1 LRWFF
6 RRRQFERD
14 LAEEVRIHREMAAE
28 KLGPEGARAFGS
40 VALTLEDSRA
50 IWGFGWVP
58 SLAQDIRYAV
68 RGLRKSPGFALVA
81 IGTVGL
87 SLGLNTTLFTVFNSY
102 VLRTFAVRDP
112 HALYGFSWATR
123 KSAFHELTL
132 AEYQDLSRQNT
143 AFSDVVAYAPIFAGI
158 DGRGWVGCLVSGNYF
173 TGLGGGMVL
182 GRPLVDDDGA
192 SVVLSYATWKN
203 QYGADTDIVGR
214 TVYLRGHPLEVVGV
228 ASAEFGGV
236 AIIPADF
243 WIPLAIYPSV
253 GGSGLAG
260 VDRPPMQLRVVG
272 RLRPGT
278 SRSAAA
284 AALNAWTQ
292 RTTANLSAEE
302 RATAV
307 VLNPQ
312 ATAVPFTAEVI
323 AAFAPVFVAFGLV
336 LLISCANVSNM
347 MLARALARRREMGIR
362 VSLGAGRARLVRQML
377 TESLL
382 LALPAAAAGF
392 LIAGATVQLA
402 LRVMFAT
409 LPPALGK
416 LLHLPDLAPDVRV
429 FGFILAASTVATLAF
444 GLVPALQTTGC
455 SLVQANRGDFSS
467 DYRPSRLRSVLVVT
481 QVTVC
486 TLLLIYAV
494 VMARGEQWIVKQE
507 INLQTHG
514 VFDLR
519 VLKQY
524 RTKVAER
531 LSAEPAVESVAAASD
546 APLWNSLRRMAVV
559 PVGSKQAVA
568 SGYDYVTP
576 EYFSV
581 FRIPLVSGRFFS
593 AEEAAA
599 EAPVVVLSQATAKLF
614 WPRQEALGQNI
625 ALRPAAGT
633 EARRVPA
640 YTTAIV
646 IGIARDTINGWP
658 AQGLDP
664 TCIYFPSNVKSPR
677 VSSLL
682 VRLKGGTKGDMKDN
696 TKGDQGSA
704 RRSLEAA
711 LNRVAPSVA
720 DQVYAMDDV
729 LALQTYPFRVAYWIS
744 SLLGGL
750 ALVLTITGIYGV
762 MSYLVSQRTKEIG
775 IRVALGAGEWLVVG
789 MVVKQSL
796 RLAATG
802 AAVGVGFA
810 LLVSPVFA
818 HEVAA
823 VNPYDVAAYAVG
835 AAVAM
840 AAGFAASVRPAR
852 KAAGVDPAVT
862 LRCD

>member
-1 LRWFF
+1 VKLWKRLRWFF
-6 RRRQFERD
+6 RRSQFERD
-14 LAEEVRIHREMAAE
+14 LAEEVRIHREMAADVF
-28 KLGPEGARAFGS
+28 GPDAAKRFGNVAMALEESRS
-40 VALTLEDSRA
+40 V
-50 IWGFGWVP
+50 WGFGWLD
-58 SLAQDIRYAV
+58 SLAQDVRYAV

-87 SLGLNTTLFTVFNSY
+87 ALGLNTTLFTVFNSY

-123 KSAFHELTL
+123 KSHFHELTL

-158 DGRGWVGCLVSGNYF
+158 DGRGWVGVLVSGNYF
-173 TGLGGGMVL
+173 TGLGAGMVL

-203 QYGADTDIVGR
+203 QYGADTNIVGR
-214 TVYLRGHPLEVVGV
+214 MVYVRGHPLEVVGV

-236 AIIPADF
+236 AIMPADF
-243 WIPLAIYPSV
+243 WIPLAIYSDL
-253 GGSGLAG
+253 GGTGSAG
-260 VDRPPMQLRVVG
+260 VDRTMQLRVVG
-272 RLRPGT
+272 RLRPGMT
-278 SRSAAA
+278 RTAAA

-292 RTTANLSAEE
+292 RTTANLSADE

-323 AAFAPVFVAFGLV
+323 VAFAPVFVAFGLV

-382 LALPAAAAGF
+382 LAFPAAAAGF
-392 LIAGATVQLA
+392 LIAGVTVQLA
-402 LRVMFAT
+402 MRVMFAT

-416 LLHLPDLAPDVRV
+416 MLQLPDLTPDARV

-467 DYRPSRLRSVLVVT
+467 DYRPSRLRSFLVVT

-494 VMARGEQWIVKQE
+494 VMARGEQWIAGQGL
-507 INLQTHG
+507 NLTTHG

-519 VLKQY
+519 LLKQY
-524 RTKVAER
+524 QTKVVER
-531 LSAEPAVESVAAASD
+531 LAAEPAVEFVAAASD
-546 APLWNSLRRMAVV
+546 APLWNSLPRMAVV
-559 PVGSKQAVA
+559 PAGSKAAVA

-614 WPRQEALGQNI
+614 WPRQEALGQTI
-625 ALRPAAGT
+625 ALRPAPGT

-640 YTTAIV
+640 YATARV
-646 IGIARDTINGWP
+646 IGIARDSINGWP

-664 TCIYFPSNVKSPR
+664 SCIYFPSNMKSPR

-682 VRLKGGTKGDMKDN
+682 VRMKGGTKDN
-696 TKGDQGSA
+696 QGSA
-704 RRSLEAA
+704 RRSLEIA

-720 DQVYAMDDV
+720 DQIYAMDDV
-729 LALQTYPFRVAYWIS
+729 LALQTYPFRVAYWVS

-789 MVVKQSL
+789 LVVKQSL

-835 AAVAM
+835 VLVAM
-840 AAGFAASVRPAR
+840 AAGLAASVRPAR
-852 KAAGVDPAVT
+852 KAAGVDPSVT

>member
-1 LRWFF
+1 LKLWKRLRWFL
-6 RRRQFERD
+6 RRREFERD

-28 KLGPEGARAFGS
+28 SLDPGAAQRFGS
-40 VALTLEDSRA
+40 VAIALEESRA
-50 IWGFGWVP
+50 VWGFGWLE
-58 SLAQDIRYAV
+58 SLSQDIHYAV
-68 RGLRKSPGFALVA
+68 RGLRKSPGFALVV

-87 SLGLNTTLFTVFNSY
+87 ALGLNTTLFTVFNSY

-112 HALYGFSWATR
+112 HALYGLSWATR
-123 KSAFHELTL
+123 KSGFHELSLT
-132 AEYQDLSRQNT
+132 EYEDLSRQNN

-158 DGRGWVGCLVSGNYF
+158 NGRGFVGLLVSGNYF
-173 TGLGGGMVL
+173 RGLGAGVIL

-192 SVVLSYATWKN
+192 SVVLGYATWKN
-203 QYGADTDIVGR
+203 QYGADANIVGR

-228 ASAEFGGV
+228 ANEAFGGLDSV
-236 AIIPADF
+236 PADF
-243 WIPLAIYPSV
+243 WIPLGIYPDL
-253 GGSGLAG
+253 GGTGRAG
-260 VDRPPMQLRVVG
+260 VDRTPMQLRVVG
-272 RLRPGT
+272 RLRPGMT
-278 SRSAAA
+278 RPAAA
-284 AALNAWTQ
+284 AALNAWSQ
-292 RTTANLSAEE
+292 RVTANLSPDERSTAAVLTP
-302 RATAV
+302 RATAI
-307 VLNPQ
+307 
-312 ATAVPFTAEVI
+312 PFTAEMMV
-323 AAFAPVFVAFGLV
+323 AFAPVFAAFGLV
-336 LLISCANVSNM
+336 LLISSANVSNM

-416 LLHLPDLAPDVRV
+416 MILLPDLAPDARV

-444 GLVPALQTTGC
+444 GLVPALETTGC

-467 DYRPSRLRSVLVVT
+467 DYRPSRLRSFLVVT

-494 VMARGEQWIVKQE
+494 VMARGEQWVARQKV
-507 INLQTHG
+507 NLATHG
-514 VFDLR
+514 VFDLQ
-519 VLKQY
+519 VIKQY
-524 RTKVAER
+524 QAKVAER

-559 PVGSKQAVA
+559 RAGSKSAIA
-568 SGYDYVTP
+568 SGYDFVTP
-576 EYFSV
+576 EYFTV
-581 FRIPLVSGRFFS
+581 FRIRLVSGRFFT

-599 EAPVVVLSQATAKLF
+599 EAPVVVLSEATARSF
-614 WPRQEALGQNI
+614 WPRQEALGQTL

-640 YTTAIV
+640 YTNARV

-664 TCIYFPSNVKSPR
+664 SCIYFPSNVKSTR
-677 VSSLL
+677 VGSLL
-682 VRLKGGTKGDMKDN
+682 VRMRGEH
-696 TKGDQGSA
+696 GSA

-711 LNRVAPSVA
+711 LNRVAPSIA
-720 DQVYAMDDV
+720 DQIYAMDDV
-729 LALQTYPFRVAYWIS
+729 LALETYPFRVAFWIS

-750 ALVLTITGIYGV
+750 ALVLTTTGIYGV

-775 IRVALGAGEWLVVG
+775 IRVAVGAGQWLVVR
-789 MVVKQSL
+789 MVVQQSL
-796 RLAATG
+796 RLVATG

-823 VNPYDVAAYAVG
+823 VNPYDGAAYAVG
-835 AAVAM
+835 AGVAI
-840 AAGFAASVRPAR
+840 AAGLGASVRPAR
-852 KAAGVDPAVT
+852 RAAAVDPAVT

>member
-1 LRWFF
+1 
-6 RRRQFERD
+6 
-14 LAEEVRIHREMAAE
+14 MAAE
-28 KLGPEGARAFGS
+28 SLDPGAAQRFGS
-40 VALTLEDSRA
+40 VAIALEESRA
-50 IWGFGWVP
+50 VWGFGWLE
-58 SLAQDIRYAV
+58 SLSQDIHYAV
-68 RGLRKSPGFALVA
+68 RGLRKSPGFALVV

-87 SLGLNTTLFTVFNSY
+87 ALGLNTTLFTVFNSY

-112 HALYGFSWATR
+112 HALYGLSWATR
-123 KSAFHELTL
+123 KSGFHELSLT
-132 AEYQDLSRQNT
+132 EYEDLSRQNN

-158 DGRGWVGCLVSGNYF
+158 NGRGFVGLLVSGNYF
-173 TGLGGGMVL
+173 RGLGAGVIL

-192 SVVLSYATWKN
+192 SVVLGYATWKN
-203 QYGADTDIVGR
+203 QYGADANIVGR

-228 ASAEFGGV
+228 ANEAFGGLDSV
-236 AIIPADF
+236 PADF
-243 WIPLAIYPSV
+243 WIPLGIYPDL
-253 GGSGLAG
+253 GGTGRAG
-260 VDRPPMQLRVVG
+260 VDRTPMQLRVVG
-272 RLRPGT
+272 RLRPGMT
-278 SRSAAA
+278 RPAAA
-284 AALNAWTQ
+284 AALNAWSQ
-292 RTTANLSAEE
+292 RVTANLSPDERSTAAVLTP
-302 RATAV
+302 RATAI
-307 VLNPQ
+307 
-312 ATAVPFTAEVI
+312 PFTAEMMV
-323 AAFAPVFVAFGLV
+323 AFAPVFAAFGLV
-336 LLISCANVSNM
+336 LLISSANVSNM

-416 LLHLPDLAPDVRV
+416 MILLPDLAPDARV

-444 GLVPALQTTGC
+444 GLVPALETTGC

-467 DYRPSRLRSVLVVT
+467 DYRPSRLRSFLVVT

-494 VMARGEQWIVKQE
+494 VMARGEQWVARQKV
-507 INLQTHG
+507 NLATHG
-514 VFDLR
+514 VFDLQ
-519 VLKQY
+519 VIKQY
-524 RTKVAER
+524 QAKVAER

-559 PVGSKQAVA
+559 RAGSKSAIA
-568 SGYDYVTP
+568 SGYDFVTP
-576 EYFSV
+576 EYFTV
-581 FRIPLVSGRFFS
+581 FRIRLVSGRFFT

-599 EAPVVVLSQATAKLF
+599 EAPVVVLSEATARSF
-614 WPRQEALGQNI
+614 WPRQEALGQTL

-640 YTTAIV
+640 YTNARV

-664 TCIYFPSNVKSPR
+664 SCIYFPSNVKSTR
-677 VSSLL
+677 VGSLL
-682 VRLKGGTKGDMKDN
+682 VRMRGEH
-696 TKGDQGSA
+696 GSA

-711 LNRVAPSVA
+711 LNRVAPSIA
-720 DQVYAMDDV
+720 DQIYAMDDV
-729 LALQTYPFRVAYWIS
+729 LALETYPFRVAFWIS

-750 ALVLTITGIYGV
+750 ALVLTTTGIYGV

-775 IRVALGAGEWLVVG
+775 IRVAVGAGQWLVVR
-789 MVVKQSL
+789 MVVQQSL
-796 RLAATG
+796 RLVATG

-823 VNPYDVAAYAVG
+823 VNPYDGAAYAVG
-835 AAVAM
+835 AGVAI
-840 AAGFAASVRPAR
+840 AAGLGASVRPAR
-852 KAAGVDPAVT
+852 RAAAVDPAVT